1 MAPISGD
8 SVLPRR
14 RAGAA
19 DVQLGLAK
27 LLVAAASS
35 GGTPCRR
42 TGEQTG
48 GELGVAGGAR
58 LSGGAEQGEAA
69 RAHEGRYDA
78 LNRAESA
85 GPPWR
90 GSQRQ
95 PAVACRVLLGHRRA
109 RAQMGSA
116 WAGGWASGGRR
127 EIGSGLRA
135 RPGRVGFLF
144 FSFF

>member
-1 MAPISGD
+1 MDPITSD
-8 SVLPRR
+8 SVLPKR

-48 GELGVAGGAR
+48 GELGVASGAR
-58 LSGGAEQGEAA
+58 LGGGAEQGEAP
-69 RAHEGRYDA
+69 RAHEGRYDT

-90 GSQRQ
+90 GSQGR
-95 PAVACRVLLGHRRA
+95 PAAAFRVLPRHRCA

-116 WAGGWASGGRR
+116 WAGGSA
-127 EIGSGLRA
+127 
-135 RPGRVGFLF
+135 
-144 FSFF
+144 